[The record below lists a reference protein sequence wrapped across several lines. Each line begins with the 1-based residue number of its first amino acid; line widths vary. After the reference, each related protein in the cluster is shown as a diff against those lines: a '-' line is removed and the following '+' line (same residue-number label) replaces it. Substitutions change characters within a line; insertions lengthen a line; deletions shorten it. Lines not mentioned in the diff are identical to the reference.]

1 MTKYLT
7 LSTSNSSINPVLGQG
22 KKEFRNR
29 FAQVLMRLQKF
40 NYFTKGSD
48 LINGNLLTINSNI
61 YTKNGKY
68 DEAMWAYRR
77 DQIISRL
84 ADANMIKDFHYRIVE
99 FEGTS
104 RIKKLEYIFDGY
116 NPILTDDFYTIK
128 TIEYDHNTGSVYS
141 SGDVMINNTIVGTY
155 SVPIGNEKVDIKL
168 YPQYDNNEALIKVKK
183 GVVKFLVE
191 KGYSF
196 SQTILS
202 ENEIN
207 EYALNYQNDNESNY
221 PNIED
226 RQPRDKEIL
235 DLINVALGL
244 DATDAFYAAKPSIE
258 FIKEKIERINPE
270 EVFDAKGNKLC

>member
-1 MTKYLT
+1 
-7 LSTSNSSINPVLGQG
+7 
-22 KKEFRNR
+22 
-29 FAQVLMRLQKF
+29 
-40 NYFTKGSD
+40 
-48 LINGNLLTINSNI
+48 
-61 YTKNGKY
+61 
-68 DEAMWAYRR
+68 
-77 DQIISRL
+77 
-84 ADANMIKDFHYRIVE
+84 MIKDFHYRIVE

-104 RIKKLEYIFDGY
+104 HIKKLEYIFDGY

-128 TIEYDHNTGSVYS
+128 TVEYDHNTGSVYS

-155 SVPIGNEKVDIKL
+155 SVPMGNEKVDIKL
-168 YPQYDNNEALIKVKK
+168 YPQYDNNEALTKVKK

-202 ENEIN
+202 ENDIN